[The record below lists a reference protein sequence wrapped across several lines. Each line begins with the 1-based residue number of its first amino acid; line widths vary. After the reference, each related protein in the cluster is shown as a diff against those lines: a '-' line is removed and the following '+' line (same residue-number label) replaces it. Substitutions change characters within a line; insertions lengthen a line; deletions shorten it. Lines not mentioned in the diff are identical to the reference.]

1 MLGAVVGDIVG
12 SIYEIDNHRSK
23 DFPLFD
29 DHSDFTDDTVHTAAV
44 ADALVNGHPPQQAL
58 YHWSRRYPGRRY
70 GGAFSDWLDAGHLNP
85 YYSGC
90 NGAAMRVSPVALLA
104 STLDEALENARRM
117 SSATHCHPEGIMGA
131 VATAHAIFLARC
143 NAGAGAIR
151 SEIEMHYGFDLDRS
165 VDMIRPDYQ
174 YSERSAQTVPE
185 AIVCALEARDFEDAI
200 RNAVSLGG
208 DSDTLAAIAGPIAEA
223 RFGIPDDIARAAL
236 ERVTPEMRSTLRA
249 LYARSEYL
257 NPIRS
262 LRPSMPGSTLRRR
275 YEALSPIAELPHGL
289 TYRSRLATWEGFLV
303 YGRNASSSFHAQ
315 AARGV
320 WSDGIDKEY
329 PELVALVMEAWPDPD
344 KPLPH

>member
-1 MLGAVVGDIVG
+1 MLGAAVGDIVG

-23 DFPLFD
+23 DFPFFD

-44 ADALVNGHPPQQAL
+44 ADALVNGHLPQQAL
-58 YHWSRRYPGRRY
+58 YHWSVRYPGRRY
-70 GGAFSDWLDAGHLNP
+70 GGAFSDWLESGRLDP
-85 YYSGC
+85 FYSGC

-104 STLDEALENARRM
+104 STLDEALDNARRV
-117 SSATHCHPEGIMGA
+117 SAATHCHPEGVMGA

-151 SEIEMHYGFDLDRS
+151 SEIEMHYGYDLDRS
-165 VDMIRPDYQ
+165 VDMIRPGYR
-174 YSERSAQTVPE
+174 YSERSEQTVPE

-223 RFGIPDDIARAAL
+223 RFGIPDDIARAGL
-236 ERVTPEMRSTLRA
+236 ERLTPEMRDTLRA
-249 LYARSEYL
+249 LYARSEDL
-257 NPIRS
+257 HPIRS

-275 YEALSPIAELPHGL
+275 YEALGPIAERPDGL
-289 TYRSRLATWEGFLV
+289 TYRSRLATWEGFLL

-315 AARGV
+315 AAR
-320 WSDGIDKEY
+320 WHWNDGINEDY

-344 KPLPH
+344 DYSIN